1 MGILTE
7 PLSFT
12 RQHGEPNYIVCSFNH
27 SHVPYQRFYLQ
38 CRNTAGQG
46 TTSFFGFSSL
56 PPLVVGRK
64 TLVAAGHVTIQNL
77 GGKKT
82 CWVGGVAEYFVW

>member
-27 SHVPYQRFYLQ
+27 SPVPYQRFYLQ

-46 TTSFFGFSSL
+46 TTSLVGLSSL
-56 PPLVVGRK
+56 PPGPCWLEERPWLRLVTLPSRIWVAKKPVGWE
-64 TLVAAGHVTIQNL
+64 G
-77 GGKKT
+77 
-82 CWVGGVAEYFVW
+82 W